1 MASIQNTQSDK
12 PQLRDGLMIGPW
24 HRPKNP
30 ARSDPGAIHD
40 DATAMQLGFKG
51 DPVTGI
57 SLMELFPPLLLSTF
71 GPRWFERGTLSMY
84 FVHATTERE
93 PVRASLEQP
102 SPGATNTQCN
112 GWVEAENALRV
123 IEGTASAGD
132 ATAPTYLQ
140 QRLAKPV
147 MPGEL
152 RILKD
157 VQPGHAFDAGEVSL
171 DARSQAARLAALSEP
186 LAWFAQDSPWG
197 APIATLGGMN
207 DLLYRLWLQTLS
219 PAAGGA
225 VDLYGAI
232 ELRNINGP
240 VFVDQTYRVHGKV
253 VSVGQSPKTEY
264 LWFETL
270 LSDRGGRPIA
280 GLLMQMRWM
289 KASSALWQ

>member
-12 PQLRDGLMIGPW
+12 PKLRDGLMIGPW
-24 HRPKNP
+24 HRPQNP
-30 ARSDPGAIHD
+30 ARSDAGAIHD
-40 DATAMQLGFKG
+40 DATAMQLGFRG
-51 DPVTGI
+51 GPVTGI
-57 SLMELFPPLLLSTF
+57 SHMELFPPLLMSAF

-84 FVHATTERE
+84 FVNATTVLE
-93 PVRASLEQP
+93 PVRAALEQP
-102 SPGATNTQCN
+102 SDGATNTQCN
-112 GWVEAENALRV
+112 GWVEDENGMRV

-132 ATAPTYLQ
+132 STAPTYLQ

-147 MPGEL
+147 VPGEL
-152 RILKD
+152 RMLKD
-157 VQPGHAFDAGEVSL
+157 VQPGHSFDAGEVSL
-171 DARSQAARLAALSEP
+171 DARSQAARMDALCEP
-186 LAWFAQDSPWG
+186 LDWFAQGSPWG
-197 APIATLGGMN
+197 GPIATLGGMN
-207 DLLYRLWLQTLS
+207 HLLYQQWLQTLN

-264 LWFETL
+264 LWFETA
-270 LSDRGGRPIA
+270 LSDWHSRPIA